1 MNASYRPLQMPSI
14 GGRGLRRQRERNAL
28 LFVLGALLLVLIFL
42 VSRPRIAPAPIA
54 DLQKNGVH
62 GVYNLHAKN
71 AELLLYNFRS
81 IEKGKIF
88 RCSRFPH
95 NHRGKLNGKMGL
107 YAAAYF
113 HGEAFD
119 FLRAHNIRTV
129 FLTESK
135 DESYALKGYFQSQAQ
150 RTGYRIRLIHHEVSP
165 KSAYTRDE
173 RAGKSALR
181 HESAGRSALRQAVQ
195 FIQFMKAPDKERDK
209 GAVLLMGDAGKD
221 GVGVIAAA
229 YELWRNTGSASN
241 NELWTQV
248 KERYLVSDVL
258 IGRDKE
264 ASKFSSRANCKH
276 PKHNFVCP
284 QSIENLRTDL
294 ERIAQVD

>member
-14 GGRGLRRQRERNAL
+14 GGRGLRRQRERSAL

-42 VSRPRIAPAPIA
+42 ASRPRIAPQPIA
-54 DLQKNGVH
+54 NLQKNGVH

-71 AELLLYNFRS
+71 AELLLYNFRA
-81 IEKGKIF
+81 IEDGKVF

-95 NHRGKLNGKMGL
+95 NHRGKLNDKMGL

-119 FLRAHNIRTV
+119 FLRARNIRTV
-129 FLTESK
+129 FFTESEA
-135 DESYALKGYFQSQAQ
+135 ESYALKGYFRSQAQ
-150 RTGYRIRLIHHEVSP
+150 RTGYRIRLIHHEVLP
-165 KSAYTRDE
+165 KSTYTRDE

-181 HESAGRSALRQAVQ
+181 RAVQ

-241 NELWTQV
+241 DELWAQV

-284 QSIENLRTDL
+284 QSLESLRTDL